1 MQIHEK
7 IGEGS
12 FAIVYRATERNGS
25 NQKVAIK
32 VIKSEH
38 DILSFNADINYD
50 DVCRTALQEIKA
62 MEVGVSRVCV
72 HVLLVSRKHWNA
84 HSSRRSRIQRN
95 KNLKFFVIFFVL
107 PLRLCCDT
115 GDRTSP

>member
-25 NQKVAIK
+25 NRKVAIK

-50 DVCRTALQEIKA
+50 DVCKTALQEIKA
-62 MEVGVSRVCV
+62 MEVGVSRRVCV
-72 HVLLVSRKHWNA
+72 HVLLPSRKQCSLLSEKQDTTKQESEILCH
-84 HSSRRSRIQRN
+84 I
-95 KNLKFFVIFFVL
+95 FVL